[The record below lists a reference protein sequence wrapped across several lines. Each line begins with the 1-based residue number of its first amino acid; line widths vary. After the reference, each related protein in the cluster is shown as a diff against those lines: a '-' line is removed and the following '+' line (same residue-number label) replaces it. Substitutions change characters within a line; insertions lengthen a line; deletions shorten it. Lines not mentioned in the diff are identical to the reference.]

1 MVGCLSRIYMPRRG
15 NANVFGPAPEWA
27 GGIHTP
33 RKRKINSVVC
43 GERQREDYMMEKN
56 NILLL
61 SKPLLSSS
69 GSLLLFSSFLSAETD
84 ER

>member
-1 MVGCLSRIYMPRRG
+1 MPRRG

-27 GGIHTP
+27 GGIHTR

-43 GERQREDYMMEKN
+43 GERERDYMMEKN

-61 SKPLLSSS
+61 PKPLLSSF
-69 GSLLLFSSFLSAETD
+69 GSLFLFSSFLSAD
-84 ER
+84 IGER